1 MAIHSRI
8 LAWRV
13 PWTEEPGR
21 LQSMGS
27 RLSNFTSS
35 NFHFSSVKPLVCLL
49 VSMLLEAITHQ
60 SRSNSSG
67 SSVFVKT
74 EKKYWLYGK
83 NSYILGKTDAVD
95 NPKCESKRMIFKKSC
110 KRTWSHLNNVFFI
123 FILC

>member
-1 MAIHSRI
+1 MDRG
-8 LAWRV
+8 AWQATV
-13 PWTEEPGR
+13 HGVTKS
-21 LQSMGS
+21 QA

-110 KRTWSHLNNVFFI
+110 KRTWSHLNNVFVI